1 MKLLEELTAWV
12 TGIDYAVLSGL
23 LWQGTLET
31 LYMVAASSLL
41 TFAMALPLGVF
52 LLITSAGGLFALVRL
67 NAVLGAAVNAVRS
80 LPFVILMVALMPLT
94 ALIAGTR
101 IGTTAAIVPLTLG
114 TVPFTARLFET
125 SLRTVPAGLIEA
137 AHAMGA
143 SPLQIIMRVLIPEAL
158 PELIRNA
165 TLTVIVLISNSA
177 MAGIIG
183 GGGLGDLALRFGY
196 MRFRVDVMV
205 ATVLV
210 LIVMVQLVQMGGDY
224 LARRS
229 DHR

>member
-1 MKLLEELTAWV
+1 MMPFAELRDWV
-12 TGIDYAVLSGL
+12 LSIDYAVLATL

-31 LYMVAASSLL
+31 LYMVAASALL
-41 TFAMALPLGVF
+41 TFCMALPLGV
-52 LLITSAGGLFALVRL
+52 LLLVTSKEGLFALVRL
-67 NAVLGAAVNAVRS
+67 NALLGALVNAVRS

-125 SLRTVPAGLIEA
+125 SLRSVSAGLVEA
-137 AHAMGA
+137 AQAMGA
-143 SPLQIIMRVLIPEAL
+143 SPSQIILRVLIPEAL
-158 PELIRNA
+158 PELIRNC

-196 MRFRVDVMV
+196 MRFRVDMMV

-210 LIVMVQLVQMGGDY
+210 LIVMVQLVQMAGDY
-224 LARRS
+224 LARRC

>member
-1 MKLLEELTAWV
+1 MAWIS
-12 TGIDYAVLSGL
+12 GIDYTVLATL
-23 LWQGTLET
+23 LWQGTIET
-31 LYMVAASSLL
+31 LYMVTASSLL
-41 TFAMALPLGVF
+41 TLIMALPLGVF
-52 LLITSAGGLFALVRL
+52 LLITSDGGLFTLVRL
-67 NAVLGAAVNAVRS
+67 NAVLGALVNAVRS
-80 LPFVILMVALMPLT
+80 LPFVILMVALMPFT

-125 SLRTVPAGLIEA
+125 SLRTVSPGLIEA
-137 AHAMGA
+137 AQAMGA
-143 SPLQIIMRVLIPEAL
+143 SPWQIIMRVLIPEAM

>member
-1 MKLLEELTAWV
+1 MSMLEKLTAWV
-12 TGIDYAVLSGL
+12 TGIDYGVLAAL

-31 LYMVAASSLL
+31 LYMVTASSLL
-41 TFAMALPLGVF
+41 TFIMALPLGVF
-52 LLITSAGGLFALVRL
+52 LLITSPGGLFALVRL
-67 NAVLGAAVNAVRS
+67 NAVLGALVNAVRS
-80 LPFVILMVALMPLT
+80 LPFVILMVALMPFT

-125 SLRTVPAGLIEA
+125 SLRTVSPGLIEA
-137 AHAMGA
+137 AQAMGA
-143 SPLQIIMRVLIPEAL
+143 SPRQIIMRVLVPEAL

>member
-1 MKLLEELTAWV
+1 MSVLEELTAWV
-12 TGIDYAVLSGL
+12 TGIDYTVLAAL

-31 LYMVAASSLL
+31 LYMVTASSLL
-41 TFAMALPLGVF
+41 TFIMALPLGVF
-52 LLITSAGGLFALVRL
+52 LLITSSGGLFALVRL
-67 NAVLGAAVNAVRS
+67 NAVLGALVNAVRS
-80 LPFVILMVALMPLT
+80 LPFVILMVALMPFT

-125 SLRTVPAGLIEA
+125 SLRTVSPGLIEA
-137 AHAMGA
+137 AQAMGA
-143 SPLQIIMRVLIPEAL
+143 SPRQIIMRVLIPEAL

>member
-1 MKLLEELTAWV
+1 MSVLEELTAWV
-12 TGIDYAVLSGL
+12 TGIDYTVLAAL
-23 LWQGTLET
+23 LWQGTIET
-31 LYMVAASSLL
+31 LYMVTASSLL
-41 TFAMALPLGVF
+41 TFIMALPLGVF
-52 LLITSAGGLFALVRL
+52 LLITSSGGLFALVRL
-67 NAVLGAAVNAVRS
+67 NAVLGALVNAVRS
-80 LPFVILMVALMPLT
+80 LPFVILMVALMPFT

-125 SLRTVPAGLIEA
+125 SLRTVSPGLIEA
-137 AHAMGA
+137 AQAMGA
-143 SPLQIIMRVLIPEAL
+143 SPRQIIMRVLIPEAL

>member
-1 MKLLEELTAWV
+1 MSMLEELTAWV
-12 TGIDYAVLSGL
+12 TGIDYGVLAAL

-31 LYMVAASSLL
+31 LYMVTASSLL
-41 TFAMALPLGVF
+41 TFIMALPLGVF
-52 LLITSAGGLFALVRL
+52 LLITSPGGLFALVRL
-67 NAVLGAAVNAVRS
+67 NAVLGALVNAVRS
-80 LPFVILMVALMPLT
+80 LPFVILMVALMPFT

-125 SLRTVPAGLIEA
+125 SLRTVSPGLIEA
-137 AHAMGA
+137 AQAMGA
-143 SPLQIIMRVLIPEAL
+143 SPRQIIMRVLVPEAL